1 MMSTQHRR
9 AAGWG
14 IALFAL
20 LTLTLVILGSRPAKC
35 PTAPNP
41 LRAPP
46 SSAPI
51 DIPGATAHWQGEMVG
66 EVTQDSA
73 ILQARLT
80 ADGKVHSGDVKGCQ
94 GLGSFVLSTGKDF
107 HQTLPTDWMIASPGS
122 DYRIKVEVTGLEPG
136 TQYYYRLLSGPS
148 VDSLRAGPVG
158 TFRTLD
164 LRGTSREVRFVVVT
178 GMNRFAFLASTLK
191 DLAFRDRALGFP
203 ALEAIVTHAPDFFV
217 STGDSVYYDTPFV
230 GRAKSLEEMRAKW
243 HRQFATPRFAALFQ
257 RVPTYWQKDDHD
269 FRYEDS
275 DPHGPFEPSPQLG
288 AKVFLEQVP
297 VAPPDDDNP
306 HTYRTYRVNDLLQI
320 WLLEGRDHRD
330 ANTQPPGPEK
340 TLWGA
345 EQKAWLQETLLAS
358 DAAFKIL
365 ISPTPMIG
373 PDDISKGIQGG
384 FLAPYF
390 GGKPL
395 GQGDD
400 MKKRD
405 NHLNTYG
412 FKYEGDTFF
421 QWLSEHRFQDQ
432 SFYIICG
439 DRHWQYHSVH
449 PTGIEEF
456 SVGALVDANARLGR
470 KPGDDQ
476 STDPDGLITQLYAQ
490 DEPSGG
496 FLEMTVRPSQEGAP
510 ATAEFAFYDELGT
523 LLYSVEK
530 TARYEE

>member
-1 MMSTQHRR
+1 MSSPHRR
-9 AAGWG
+9 AIGRG

-20 LTLTLVILGSRPAKC
+20 LVLTLVIVGTKPDKC
-35 PTAPNP
+35 PAVPDP
-41 LRAPP
+41 LHAPP
-46 SSAPI
+46 GLAPI
-51 DIPGATAHWQGEMVG
+51 EIPAATAHWQGEMAG
-66 EVTQDSA
+66 EVTHDSV
-73 ILQARLT
+73 ILQARLS
-80 ADGKVHSGDVKGCQ
+80 ADGKVRSGDVRGCP
-94 GLGSFVLSTGKDF
+94 GLGSFVLSTGDDF
-107 HQTLPTDWMIASPGS
+107 QQTFPTDWMIASPEN
-122 DYRIKVEVTGLEPG
+122 DYRIKIEVTGLEPG
-136 TQYYYRLLSGPS
+136 TRYYYRLLSGSS
-148 VDSLRAGPVG
+148 VDSLEAGPIG

-164 LRGTSREVRFVVVT
+164 LRGVSRKVRIVVVT
-178 GMNRFAFLASTLK
+178 GMNRFAFLANTLK

-203 ALEAIVTHAPDFFV
+203 ALEAIVLHAPDFFV
-217 STGDSVYYDTPFV
+217 STGDSVYYDTPFI
-230 GRAKSLEEMRAKW
+230 GRAESLDEMRAKW

-257 RVPTYWQKDDHD
+257 HVATYWQKDDHD

-288 AKVFLEQVP
+288 ARVFLEQVP
-297 VAPPDDDNP
+297 VAAPGDDNP
-306 HTYRTYRVNDLLQI
+306 RTYRTYRVNDLLQI

-330 ANTQPPGPEK
+330 ANTEPPGPDK

-365 ISPTPMIG
+365 LSPTPMIG

-400 MKKRD
+400 MRKRD

-412 FKYEGDTFF
+412 FKDEGDAFF

-432 SFYIICG
+432 NLYIICG

-476 STDPDGLITQLYAQ
+476 STDPDGLISQLYTQ
-490 DEPSGG
+490 DKPSGG
-496 FLEMTVRPSQEGAP
+496 FLEITIRPAHEGAP
-510 ATAEFAFYDELGT
+510 ATAEFAFYDEQGT
-523 LLYSVEK
+523 LLYRVEK
-530 TARYEE
+530 AAR